1 MEPAKEASGSLAPP
15 PVFVDDTGRRRVL
28 TRRAVRILVVGF
40 TAYVGLLV
48 VGFARDPRVGP
59 LHLPTFG
66 LPGLGLV
73 PARAPSVLGEEATRN
88 ASDAGVTTVDAATGP
103 ADRAVTSPG
112 GHSAGTAAPG
122 HLTTVGAPAAGAGS
136 SPSPTGNPAA
146 PVTTTTAS
154 APATTTTSTNPGHG
168 PKSTTTTTTTSST
181 STTSTTTSPTGNGQ
195 GSGQGS
201 EQGTGP
207 VQAKGPDGTGAPGQE
222 RRPTTTTTG

>member
-1 MEPAKEASGSLAPP
+1 MEPAKEASGSLAP

-73 PARAPSVLGEEATRN
+73 PAPAPSVLGEEATRN

-136 SPSPTGNPAA
+136 SPSHTGNPAA
-146 PVTTTTAS
+146 PVTTTTTS

-168 PKSTTTTTTTSST
+168 PKSTTTTTTT
-181 STTSTTTSPTGNGQ
+181 TSPTGNGQ

-207 VQAKGPDGTGAPGQE
+207 VLAKGPDGTGAPGQE